1 MTGRKKSLRTEL
13 KRRLAEM
20 SAGEIDRQSRIACEF
35 LTQTDDFR
43 NASTVML
50 FLSMP
55 QEIDT
60 TAVIESAW
68 KAGKRVVVPR
78 IDRKDR
84 QMVAVEIHR
93 LDHSPDPAISGLRN
107 PTEGI
112 ETPVDQID
120 LIVAP
125 GLAFDRRG
133 NRLGRGGGY
142 FDRFLADPRRK
153 AAVVGFGFAFQVED
167 EVPTDPHDRPV
178 DAIVTEQGVIACK
191 KEHGGL

>member
-1 MTGRKKSLRTEL
+1 MTGQKKMLRAEL

-20 SAGEIDRQSRIACEF
+20 TGDQIDRQSRIACER
-35 LTQTDDFR
+35 LTQTDGFR
-43 NASTVML
+43 MAATVML

-60 TAVIESAW
+60 TAAIESAW
-68 KAGKRVVVPR
+68 KSGKRVVVPR
-78 IDRKDR
+78 IDRHPR
-84 QMVAVEIHR
+84 RMVAVEIDR

-112 ETPVDQID
+112 EVPIGQID

-125 GLAFDRRG
+125 GLAYDRRG
-133 NRLGRGGGY
+133 NRLGRGGAY
-142 FDRFLADPRRK
+142 YDRFLAEPECK
-153 AAVVGFGFAFQVED
+153 ASVVGFGFAFQVLD

-178 DAIVTEQGVIACK
+178 DAIVTEQGVVICRD
-191 KEHGGL
+191 GS

>member
-1 MTGRKKSLRTEL
+1 MTGRKKLLRTEL

-20 SAGEIDRQSRIACEF
+20 TVEEIDRQSRIACEF
-35 LTQTDDFR
+35 LTQTDGFR

-60 TAVIESAW
+60 TAAIESAW
-68 KAGKRVVVPR
+68 KSGKRVVVPR
-78 IDRKDR
+78 IDRHPR
-84 QMVAVEIHR
+84 RMVAVEILR

-107 PTEGI
+107 PTEGV
-112 ETPVDQID
+112 ETPFGQID

-133 NRLGRGGGY
+133 NRLGRGGAY
-142 FDRFLADPRRK
+142 YDRFLAEPECK
-153 AAVVGFGFAFQVED
+153 AAVVGFGFAFQVLN

-178 DAIVTEQGVIACK
+178 DAIITEQGVIACGK
-191 KEHGGL
+191 